1 MATPIIMPKFEMAQ
15 ETGTI
20 MRWVKQN
27 GDEILR
33 GEPIMEVETDKVVMD
48 VEAPEDGIL
57 AGATAAEGDVIP
69 VATVIAYVLQPGEE
83 LPADSAAPAADQPA
97 AAEPASAQQAATAS
111 DLKATPVARRRA
123 AAAGIDI
130 AAVPAPGEGKVTREH
145 VEAYLSGQNGRP
157 ATAAPRPYATPAAR
171 RVAAEAGLDLAAISG
186 SGPDGRV
193 QELDVIHAAETAQAP
208 AQPVAPVPA
217 TAPQTGARVPL
228 QGMRRTIA
236 TRLLDSYQSI
246 PHVMFTVTA
255 DMSAMQAERVA
266 LNADA
271 AAEGLPKVSMT
282 ALLVKVIA
290 WALGRH
296 PLVNASLFDDGI
308 EYHDA
313 INVGMAVALDD
324 GLIVPVIHNADTLGI
339 QDIAAQVGEL
349 TSKARAGT
357 LGLADVQGGTF
368 TISNLGM
375 LGIDQFTA
383 IINPPQSAIL
393 AVGRTV
399 KEPVVIETG
408 AGDEV
413 VIRPQMKMTLSV
425 DHRIIDGAV
434 AAQFLQDVVRGLER
448 PSRLLW

>member
-1 MATPIIMPKFEMAQ
+1 MPTPIIMPKFEMAQ

-27 GDEILR
+27 GDNILR

-69 VATVIAYVLQPGEE
+69 VATVIAYVLQPGES
-83 LPADSAAPAADQPA
+83 LPDDIAAPAAEKPGVPEA
-97 AAEPASAQQAATAS
+97 AIEAVASSAT
-111 DLKATPVARRRA
+111 DPKATPVARRRA

-130 AAVPAPGEGKVTREH
+130 ASVPAPGDGKVTRQH
-145 VEAYLSGQNGRP
+145 VEAFLSGQNGHP
-157 ATAAPRPYATPAAR
+157 AALAAGPRPYATPAAR
-171 RVAAEAGLDLAAISG
+171 RAATEAGLDLTTVTG
-186 SGPDGRV
+186 SGPDGRI
-193 QELDVIHAAETAQAP
+193 QEVDVSDAAQATPVQPLAP
-208 AQPVAPVPA
+208 AATPVPA
-217 TAPQTGARVPL
+217 SGERVPL

-255 DMSAMQAERVA
+255 DMSAMQTERTA
-266 LNADA
+266 LNTDA
-271 AAEGLPKVSMT
+271 AAAGLPKVSMT
-282 ALLVKVIA
+282 ALLVKVVA
-290 WALGRH
+290 WALARH
-296 PLVNASLFDDGI
+296 PLVNASLIDESI
-308 EYHDA
+308 EYHDDV
-313 INVGMAVALDD
+313 NVGMAVALDD

-339 QDIAAQVGEL
+339 QAIGAAVGDL
-349 TSKARAGT
+349 TQRARAGS
-357 LGLADVQGGTF
+357 LSLADVQGGTF

-399 KEPVVIETG
+399 KEPVVVETET
-408 AGDEV
+408 GDEV
-413 VIRPQMKMTLSV
+413 VVRPRMKMTLSV